1 MAQWEY
7 QIVSET
13 TDWGQIHQYLTT
25 FGQDGW
31 ELVSFALQDDIQ
43 HHNGVFD
50 RSSTQVL
57 GGIFY
62 MILKRPVTQ

>member
-1 MAQWEY
+1 MTQWEY
-7 QIVSET
+7 EIVSET
-13 TDWGQIHQYLTT
+13 TDWAQIHQYLTT